1 MQQSEATVRV
11 LTSHCA
17 PNASGPWAA
26 AYSSSMG
33 KSWPPAVAM
42 IGGFILLSV
51 AALVMPVAAQPGP
64 SGHKVASL
72 EIRILS
78 TMLADEGFGEWG
90 FAALVEVD
98 GRRIVFDT
106 GANDDT
112 VQRNL
117 KAMGLDLSDVETVIL
132 SHNHADHTAGLL
144 ALRRQFAATSSKALS
159 KVYTG
164 EGIFLPRV
172 SSGGQV
178 SDRMAGIKRDYE
190 ATGGTVVDV
199 TRPLEILPGVWLT
212 GPVPRVHPERN
223 WSSVGKVRT
232 SGGDVEDT
240 VPEDMTLVFQTA
252 QGPVYLFGCG
262 HAGVINTLEHA
273 RKTIDPA
280 PVKAVIGGLHLFAA
294 DEQHLAWTA
303 AQLKGFGV
311 QQLLGAHCT
320 GIESVYR
327 IRELVGLT
335 RQTCIVGAV
344 GASIRW
350 PRASFRAGSPN
361 SGRAD
366 LPPTISA
373 PRPWPAAATIGTPPC
388 Q

>member
-1 MQQSEATVRV
+1 MA
-11 LTSHCA
+11 A
-17 PNASGPWAA
+17 PA
-26 AYSSSMG
+26 
-33 KSWPPAVAM
+33 
-42 IGGFILLSV
+42 
-51 AALVMPVAAQPGP
+51 AAQPAP

-72 EIRILS
+72 EIKILS

-98 GRRIVFDT
+98 GRRILFDT
-106 GANDDT
+106 GAHDDT

-117 KAMGLDLSDVETVIL
+117 KEMGLDLSGVEMVVL
-132 SHNHADHTAGLL
+132 SHNHDDHTAGLL
-144 ALRRQFAATSSKALS
+144 TLRRQFATKSPKALS
-159 KVYTG
+159 KVYG
-164 EGIFLPRV
+164 GNGIFLPRI
-172 SSGGQV
+172 SPAGQV
-178 SDRMAGIKRDYE
+178 SDRMATVKREYE
-190 ATGGTVVDV
+190 ATGGTVVEV

-232 SGGDVEDT
+232 SGGDIEDT
-240 VPEDMTLVFQTA
+240 VPEDMTLVIQTA

-294 DEQHLAWTA
+294 DEKHLAWTA
-303 AQLKGFGV
+303 GQLKAFGV

-327 IRELVGLT
+327 IRDLVGLT
-335 RQTCIVGAV
+335 RQTCMVGAV
-344 GASIRW
+344 GASYSLAQGIL
-350 PRASFRAGSPN
+350 P
-361 SGRAD
+361 GRIAK
-366 LPPTISA
+366 
-373 PRPWPAAATIGTPPC
+373 
-388 Q
+388 